1 MRFRILSCVL
11 WVSILGAS
19 QAFEGGAAWKAD
31 TLGILR
37 TRLAANGSTPFQAGS
52 NSMPSPR
59 LSRAITGVAPSRH
72 LQTLEA
78 PPPGP
83 WIRTEVTGYSHSCT
97 LPRSGKEHA
106 TPQRAA
112 NGNWPL
118 PGVSVAASRDIPF
131 GTILELRY
139 DHHSYYM
146 LVEDRG
152 AAVTKNKVDIFFARC
167 ADARTWGRKWLD
179 VRVRRLPIG
188 GDK

>member
-1 MRFRILSCVL
+1 MRLRILSCAL
-11 WVSILGAS
+11 WVLVM
-19 QAFEGGAAWKAD
+19 AACVF
-31 TLGILR
+31 G
-37 TRLAANGSTPFQAGS
+37 Q
-52 NSMPSPR
+52 
-59 LSRAITGVAPSRH
+59 
-72 LQTLEA
+72 EA

-83 WIRTEVTGYSHSCT
+83 WVRTEVSGYANGCT

-106 TPQRAA
+106 VPQRAA
-112 NGNWPL
+112 NGNWPI
-118 PGVSVAASRDIPF
+118 PGVSVAASKDIPF

-139 DHHSYYM
+139 ERSFLM

-152 AAVTKNKVDIFFARC
+152 SDITRGRLDIFFATC